1 MIAFTYAI
9 SALTVTVN
17 NSALLR
23 WNVAKNSYCS
33 LSVCSHSRR
42 GNNCMMTGVFN
53 HLPSNRHHLSCA
65 DYLKDESEACPNC
78 CVLYCVTIT
87 STHMWAVG
95 SYHYAV
101 YVQLQKLGHLLR
113 VGGCSTTEMHGQIM
127 QLVARAAVK
136 VRVFHYGE
144 CLGKFKLVVFFEICA
159 KREKHDAFLCNTCAV
174 CCLMTFLFRFYIV
187 CDICNTLVMF
197 SNCKRW
203 TLWTYE
209 LMNLLLWLLL
219 TTITVTTTMVR
230 LLLLLLLMLLIVL
243 ILPTIVFELRSILKS
258 WTGLL
263 GEEDW
268 VEKLW
273 TVSNIRMMLIGFS
286 IVCHCMTMMTDGT
299 MQTGLLR
306 KTWWE
311 DISD

>member
-65 DYLKDESEACPNC
+65 DYLKDENEACPNC

-113 VGGCSTTEMHGQIM
+113 VGGSSTTEMHGQIM

-144 CLGKFKLVVFFEICA
+144 CLGKLFIGNYSNWLFFWDLCRERKARCLFMQHVCSVLLNDVFI
-159 KREKHDAFLCNTCAV
+159 
-174 CCLMTFLFRFYIV
+174 
-187 CDICNTLVMF
+187 
-197 SNCKRW
+197 S
-203 TLWTYE
+203 
-209 LMNLLLWLLL
+209 
-219 TTITVTTTMVR
+219 
-230 LLLLLLLMLLIVL
+230 VL
-243 ILPTIVFELRSILKS
+243 YCVWHL
-258 WTGLL
+258 
-263 GEEDW
+263 
-268 VEKLW
+268 
-273 TVSNIRMMLIGFS
+273 
-286 IVCHCMTMMTDGT
+286 
-299 MQTGLLR
+299 
-306 KTWWE
+306 
-311 DISD
+311 